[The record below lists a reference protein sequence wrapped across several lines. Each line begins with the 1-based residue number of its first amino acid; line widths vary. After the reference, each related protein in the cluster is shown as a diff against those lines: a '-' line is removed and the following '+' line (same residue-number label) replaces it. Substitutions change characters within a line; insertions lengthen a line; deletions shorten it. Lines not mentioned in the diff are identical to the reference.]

1 MPIFPRYGGI
11 STDIAYDRAVEAPSD
26 PAPKQVEALGQS
38 IERAGLAYHSV
49 AQKRQE
55 LEDEAETQKRY
66 MQAVT
71 DMEGMTEELSV
82 PANAVQA
89 KALFE
94 KGLGQRE
101 PEWFKGLNA
110 RQQDLLQKKLFPK
123 RLEYVVG
130 SAKLENRA
138 KLEDYSATMVKA
150 QTWYA
155 NQASRRVEGDDG
167 SKTPEFKMFSEM
179 VDKGVAVGYIKPDKG
194 EEMKDGALKQG
205 AYARVYRA
213 TASSSK
219 EEIQHVLDLYKESES
234 AVRTGEEEAND
245 PTFLK
250 HIDPKERIALKKQL
264 MERMDSLK
272 SEDRRVKRE
281 EREDTERMDKEMGR
295 ATYVLASQKLANPST
310 YGTLTRDWLDQA
322 AELRLLDG
330 KEYTYLRKEVEDIG
344 RSGTPLTG
352 GYGNAEVIAR
362 YSVEV
367 FDTKSPADAARVK
380 ANLKTEIVKG
390 NIPVGPGSIGS
401 QWLNHL
407 EEKAKPAD
415 AANKPPT
422 MQQQTDDLKSNVRND
437 LRISGPMAKLSD
449 AERSVTSE
457 MTEMF
462 DRNAKD
468 GYPRDPWD
476 IYNENIDKWRARVGQ
491 PGAYKSSELRRSLG
505 MPPRQRGE
513 KLLENGVSE
522 TVEKQRV
529 KLQERMKATQPGGAG
544 DAERQKILAEVRTL
558 NRIAALEQAL
568 AHYEVKGGE
577 AKSAREEQKKN
588 QNLPPK
594 PRR

>member
-11 STDIAYDRAVEAPSD
+11 STDIAFDKAVEAPSD
-26 PAPKQVEALGQS
+26 PYPKQVEALGKS
-38 IERAGLAYHSV
+38 VEHAGLVGFTV
-49 AQKRQE
+49 AKKRQE

-71 DMEGMTEELSV
+71 DMEGMTEDLNV
-82 PANAVQA
+82 PANAVNA

-94 KGLGQRE
+94 KGLGERE
-101 PEWFKGLNA
+101 PEWFKGLNE
-110 RQQDLLQKKLFPK
+110 RQQDILQKKLFPK

-138 KLEDYSATMVKA
+138 KLEDYSATMVKT

-155 NQASRRVEGDDG
+155 NQAARRVEGDDG
-167 SKTPEFKMFSEM
+167 SKTSEFKLFADM

-234 AVRTGEEEAND
+234 HVRTGDEEAND

-264 MERMDSLK
+264 IERLDSLK

-281 EREDTERMDKEMGR
+281 ERDDTDRQLKEMGR
-295 ATYVLASQKLANPST
+295 ATYTLASQKLAEPGK

-322 AELRLLDG
+322 ADLQLLDG

-344 RSGTPLTG
+344 RSGTAGTG
-352 GYGNAEVIAR
+352 GYGNADVIAR

-380 ANLKTEIVKG
+380 ENLKSEIVKG
-390 NIPVGPGSIGS
+390 NIPVGPGSVGS

-415 AANKPPT
+415 AATKPPS
-422 MQQQTDDLKSNVRND
+422 MQAQTDDLKSNVRAD
-437 LRISGPMAKLSD
+437 LRISGPLAKVSD
-449 AERSVTSE
+449 AERSVISE
-457 MTEMF
+457 ATEMF
-462 DRNAKD
+462 DKNAAA

-491 PGAYKSSELRRSLG
+491 PGAYKVNELRRSIGL
-505 MPPRQRGE
+505 PPRQRGE

-522 TVEKQRV
+522 TVEKSRT
-529 KLQERMKATQPGGAG
+529 KLQERMKATQPGGDG

-558 NRIAALEQAL
+558 NRIAALEQAQ

-577 AKSAREEQKKN
+577 AKAAREEQKKN